1 MPSCFPDV
9 AGAVRL
15 PFMPGNPGTDAMG
28 QTRTLDAR
36 HLELR
41 PDSLPNIRPLLLGSE
56 AIQEIPQFLFSPI
69 LFDASKDYHE
79 SETNCPET
87 KHEWFC
93 DRVNAFLSIREEP
106 YYSLDVVRVNKLS
119 ICDFGLSQGN

>member
-1 MPSCFPDV
+1 VLNPSY
-9 AGAVRL
+9 GL
-15 PFMPGNPGTDAMG
+15 PPWVKHI
-28 QTRTLDAR
+28 DAR
-36 HLELR
+36 HFAI
-41 PDSLPNIRPLLLGSE
+41 PPSLSGGE
-56 AIQEIPQFLFSPI
+56 AIQQVPLFPLSPI

-87 KHEWFC
+87 NHQWFC

-119 ICDFGLSQGN
+119 IGDFGLS